1 MPRNPVSSRSSS
13 SSSESCSLA
22 ATRSSSERCQDFTP
36 QSESQ
41 TPFSCA
47 IPALQCS
54 ARISSDPLDRID
66 RGANKTL
73 DVIEYLIPSIKDQL
87 PDLRGQP
94 FTPEMLEEVKRV
106 REDLPGIRARLAEE
120 VDQGCPDLDR
130 LGAVLVNLIYAA
142 DYISVAAERSDC
154 PVEALRTV
162 HLKIRREWSY
172 GNHYT
177 VLARHAL
184 AYVDN
189 WLSPLLEQIQEP
201 PEPAITHTHT

>member
-1 MPRNPVSSRSSS
+1 
-13 SSSESCSLA
+13 
-22 ATRSSSERCQDFTP
+22 
-36 QSESQ
+36 
-41 TPFSCA
+41 
-47 IPALQCS
+47 CS

-120 VDQGCPDLDR
+120 VDQGKSPPSPRTSCPDLDR